1 MKTFK
6 ITWISITLI
15 VALTVGFFSCSS
27 TVLNP
32 KRNKREQQN
41 QRSKIAKKK
50 RTEFNKPH

>member
-6 ITWISITLI
+6 TKWISMALI
-15 VALTVGFFSCSS
+15 VALTMGFFSCSS

-32 KRNKREQQN
+32 KRNKKEQQN

-50 RTEFNKPH
+50 RSEFNKPH